1 MEVKKVGCFSVNEVE
16 ALRGA
21 GTILGN
27 AVKALEN
34 GEIDAVDDR
43 DIDLIKALTDVLSRL
58 SFYTGADK

>member
-27 AVKALEN
+27 TVKALEN
-34 GEIDAVDDR
+34 GEIDAVDAR
-43 DIDLIKALTDVLSRL
+43 DIDLINALTDVLSRL